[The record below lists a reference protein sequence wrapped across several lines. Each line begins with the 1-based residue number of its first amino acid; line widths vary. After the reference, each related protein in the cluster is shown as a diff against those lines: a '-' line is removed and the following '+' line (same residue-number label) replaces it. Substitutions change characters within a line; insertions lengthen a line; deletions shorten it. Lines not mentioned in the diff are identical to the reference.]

1 MDSDNNENKIL
12 NQLGLTVLESRIY
25 LTLCEYETL
34 TAKTISTLT
43 KTSQPDT
50 YRVITKLQNKGLIEK
65 ILKNP
70 AQFKAVPLDKGVAFM
85 LEKKKAEYD
94 CLKAQTKVLLSTFKE
109 KNSKKT
115 LASAKAKNPQFIMIP
130 KRKTVVAR
138 IREAI
143 ERSER
148 SVDLF
153 LSWKRFLFGMTEVF
167 AENVKRAWSR
177 GVKFR
182 IIVEKP
188 EGEEA
193 KKIAAKFCRRNHSFC
208 NIRFLPGRPKTVI
221 GIYDNKEAF
230 IIVSPGEGL
239 FDSPALWSNNQS
251 LLTVVH
257 DYFEILW
264 LTSMEKL

>member
-1 MDSDNNENKIL
+1 MDSENNEVKIL

-34 TAKTISTLT
+34 TAKAISTLT
-43 KTSQPDT
+43 RTSQPDT
-50 YRVITKLQNKGLIEK
+50 YRVVAKLQNKGLVEK

-70 AQFKAVPLDKGVAFM
+70 AQFKAVSLDKGVAFM
-85 LEKKKAEYD
+85 LERKKADYD

-109 KNSKKT
+109 KTSKS
-115 LASAKAKNPQFIMIP
+115 LSIAKARNPQFVMIP
-130 KRKTVVAR
+130 KRKTIVAK
-138 IREAI
+138 IRYAI

-148 SVDLF
+148 SVDLV
-153 LSWKRFLFGMTEVF
+153 LSWKRFLFGMKDVF
-167 AENVKRAWSR
+167 AENVERAWSR

-182 IIVEKP
+182 IIVERP

-193 KKIAAKFCRRNHSFC
+193 RKIAAKLCGKNPSFC
-208 NIRFLPGRPKTVI
+208 IIRSWPGRPKTVI

-239 FDSPALWSNNQS
+239 FGSPALWSNNQS

-264 LTSMEKL
+264 LTAMEKI